1 MYRFLLHPKWLAFH
15 VLVVTV
21 IVVMINLG
29 FWQLRRLEERRDF
42 NRQVEATI
50 DQPPAPLDSVLT
62 SQADEDAVEWR
73 SVTAEG
79 EYLPEVQLVVVNRS
93 QGGLAGD
100 TIVTPLRLD
109 DGRILLVAR
118 GFVPLGRSAGPPPD
132 GDVSI
137 TGRLRPSEERR
148 RGGLSDPAEGE
159 LTEVQRVDI
168 ARFSAQLP
176 GEVVPMYVELV
187 SSEPAEAGPYPSP
200 LAAPELTERNH
211 LSYAVQWFIFAT
223 CVAVGWVL
231 AVRHSVTTRRRAA
244 AGAANEAPDVTT
256 PAPTGPSA

>member
-1 MYRFLLHPKWLAFH
+1 MYRFLLRPKWLAFH
-15 VLVVTV
+15 LLVITV

-50 DQPPAPLDSVLT
+50 DQPPAPLDTVLT
-62 SQADEDAVEWR
+62 SSVDQDDVEWR
-73 SVTAEG
+73 PVTAEG
-79 EYLPEVQLVVVNRS
+79 EYLPEEQLVVVNRS
-93 QGGLAGD
+93 QGGIAGD

-109 DGRILLVAR
+109 DGRVLLVAR
-118 GFVPLGRSAGPPPD
+118 GFVPLGQSAQPPPD
-132 GDVSI
+132 GEVTI
-137 TGRLRPSEERR
+137 TGRLRPSEQRR

-159 LTEVQRVDI
+159 LTEVHRVDI
-168 ARFSAQLP
+168 ARLSAQLP

-187 SSEPAEAGPYPSP
+187 SSEPAEPGPYPTA
-200 LAAPELTERNH
+200 LGAPELTERNH

-231 AVRHSVTTRRRAA
+231 AVRHSVSTRRQSAA
-244 AGAANEAPDVTT
+244 AAAKEAEVTT

>member
-1 MYRFLLHPKWLAFH
+1 MYRFLLRPKWLAFH
-15 VLVVTV
+15 LLVIAA
-21 IVVMINLG
+21 IVAMVNLG

-50 DQPPAPLDSVLT
+50 DQPAAPLDAVLDPSVDP
-62 SQADEDAVEWR
+62 ADVEWR
-73 SVTAEG
+73 SVVAAG
-79 EYLPEVQLVVVNRS
+79 EYLPEEQVVVVNRS
-93 QGGLAGD
+93 QGGVAGD
-100 TIVTPLRLD
+100 TVVTPLQLD

-118 GFVPLGRSAGPPPD
+118 GFVPLGETAAPPPE
-132 GDVSI
+132 GDVTV
-137 TGRLRPSEERR
+137 TGRLRRSQERR

-168 ARFSAQLP
+168 ARLSAQLP

-187 SSEPAEAGPYPSP
+187 TSEPAETGPYPSP
-200 LAAPELTERNH
+200 LAEPELTERNH

-231 AVRHSVTTRRRAA
+231 AVRHSVGSRRRAETET
-244 AGAANEAPDVTT
+244 GT
-256 PAPTGPSA
+256 PPSPRVPTMRE